1 MKKKT
6 RKATVELRIRVD
18 LELEEGMTLDVAVN
32 EMDYDFSCP
41 EGEGAKVTGTEM
53 IDWNLIEGEC

>member
-18 LELEEGMTLDVAVN
+18 LELQEGMTLDVAVN

-41 EGEGAKVTGTEM
+41 EEEGARVTGTEM
-53 IDWNLIEGEC
+53 VDWNLIEGEC

>member
-1 MKKKT
+1 MKKKI

-18 LELEEGMTLDVAVN
+18 LELQEGMTLDVAVN

-41 EGEGAKVTGTEM
+41 EGEGAEVTGTEM
-53 IDWNLIEGEC
+53 IDWNLIEGKC